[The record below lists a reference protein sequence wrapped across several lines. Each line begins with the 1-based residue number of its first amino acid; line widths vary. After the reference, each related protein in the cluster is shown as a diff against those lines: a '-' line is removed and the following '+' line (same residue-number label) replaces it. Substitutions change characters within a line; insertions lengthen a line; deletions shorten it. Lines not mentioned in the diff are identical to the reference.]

1 VRAEEEEHTA
11 RFRTEDSETYKYSYP
26 AALKPRLCS
35 KFRVSLQFCSVGCSK
50 TLYHELKPMAGVRP
64 RPLSKARVMQK
75 HDARI
80 IPTRLKLFIF
90 GTQFGVQQAC
100 PSALLA
106 ADTEEGCNRGGR
118 STPRHRKYEPKTTT
132 KCDFSGHLGLI
143 LSIFFCTDF

>member
-1 VRAEEEEHTA
+1 MRAREEEHTA
-11 RFRTEDSETYKYSYP
+11 RFPTEDSETYKYSYP

-90 GTQFGVQQAC
+90 GTQFGVQQAS

-106 ADTEEGCNRGGR
+106 ADTEEGLQPRREKYRN
-118 STPRHRKYEPKTTT
+118 RHRKYEPKTAT
-132 KCDFSGHLGLI
+132 KCDFSGH
-143 LSIFFCTDF
+143 